1 MGILSELRQSSQ
13 NMVLNI
19 ESELAFWRKRYP
31 TRAFCRVGRS
41 LESCVSTLKFDCD
54 LYLLNY
60 RRSFGQLPPT
70 LPTRYARD
78 LPQHERMDRPLAKAV
93 IRETWNRMRPGA
105 AKGNAAHASYA
116 AAFAGA
122 G

>member
-19 ESELAFWRKRYP
+19 ESELALWRKRYP
-31 TRAFCRVGRS
+31 TSAFCRVGRS
-41 LESCVSTLKFDCD
+41 FEPCV
-54 LYLLNY
+54 
-60 RRSFGQLPPT
+60 PT
-70 LPTRYARD
+70 LTPGYDFYLPSCRWSPDQLLSTRHARD
-78 LPQHERMDRPLAKAV
+78 LPQHERMDRPSAETA
-93 IRETWNRMRPGA
+93 IRQTWNRMASGA
-105 AKGNAAHASYA
+105 AAGNAAHASHA